1 MQRGV
6 FMKKQPFPFYL
17 LIGALSLVLVAGPGC
32 QSSGDGGTGG
42 VTPAE
47 SFEKVIPPL
56 MAKWNIPGGAVA
68 LARNESVVLTEAYG
82 TADKTGGVAVTNG
95 SLFRLASLS
104 KPVTAAAALK
114 LHEAGLLDLEAKVFD
129 ILNDVEPPP
138 GATVDPRLAD
148 ITVLDLL
155 RHSGGWDRGVSFD
168 PMFRSREIAAA
179 MGVPTPA
186 DAAAI
191 VRYMKGQPLDF
202 DPGTK
207 YAYSNFGYC
216 LLGRIIEKITG
227 QSYEEYV
234 RMAVLAPA
242 GAAGMR
248 LGLSLET
255 GRADGEVV
263 YYDYAG
269 APLAPSVF
277 DSGPAAVPWP
287 YGGFA
292 IEPMDAHGGWL
303 ASAADLLRFLLVV
316 DGRAVKADILQ
327 KATVDLMVARPPLA
341 EYQGAA
347 AYYALGWQVRPTGGD
362 ANWWH
367 TGSLPGTST
376 IMVRTANN
384 MGWVALFNSRP
395 ADADAFF
402 SELDSAMWQA
412 VNGITDWPG
421 AAGAGR

>member
-1 MQRGV
+1 MN
-6 FMKKQPFPFYL
+6 KHLSP
-17 LIGALSLVLVAGPGC
+17 ALSLLGALCLALVACSGC
-32 QSSGDGGTGG
+32 QSSGGGGPDTG
-42 VTPAE
+42 VTPEE
-47 SFEKVIPPL
+47 SFASVLPPL
-56 MAKWNIPGGAVA
+56 MSKWNIPGGAVA
-68 LARNESVVLTEAYG
+68 LARNESIVLAAAYG
-82 TADKTGGVAVTNG
+82 LADKAGSVAVTTS

-104 KPVTAAAALK
+104 KPVTAAAVLK
-114 LHEAGLLDLEAKVFD
+114 LAESGLLDLDAKVFD

-138 GATVDPRLAD
+138 GATVDLRLAG

-155 RHSGGWDRGVSFD
+155 RHSGGWDRSVSFD

-179 MGVPTPA
+179 MGVAAPA

-191 VRYMKGQPLDF
+191 VGYMKGQPLDL

-234 RMAVLAPA
+234 RTAVLAPA
-242 GAAGMR
+242 GASGMR
-248 LGLSLET
+248 LGRSLET

-263 YYDYAG
+263 YYDHAG
-269 APLAPSVF
+269 APLAASVF
-277 DSGPAAVPWP
+277 DTGPAVVPWP

-303 ASAADLLRFLLVV
+303 ASAADLLRFILVV
-316 DGRAVKADILQ
+316 DGRTVKPDILQ
-327 KATVDLMVARPPLA
+327 PGTVSLMVARPPLA
-341 EYQGAA
+341 EYAGAD
-347 AYYALGWQVRPTGGD
+347 AYYALGWQVRPTGTD

-384 MGWVALFNSRP
+384 MCWVALFNSRP

-402 SELDSAMWQA
+402 NELDSALWRA
-412 VNGITDWPG
+412 VNGITDWSG
-421 AAGAGR
+421 ATASRR

>member
-1 MQRGV
+1 
-6 FMKKQPFPFYL
+6 
-17 LIGALSLVLVAGPGC
+17 
-32 QSSGDGGTGG
+32 
-42 VTPAE
+42 
-47 SFEKVIPPL
+47 

-68 LARNESVVLTEAYG
+68 LARNESVVLTDAYG

-114 LHEAGLLDLEAKVFD
+114 LHEAGLLDLEAKVLD

>member
-1 MQRGV
+1 
-6 FMKKQPFPFYL
+6 MKKQPFPFYL

-303 ASAADLLRFLLVV
+303 ASAADLLRFLLVI
-316 DGRAVKADILQ
+316 DGRTVKADILQ

>member
-1 MQRGV
+1 MTKHLPAS
-6 FMKKQPFPFYL
+6 FF
-17 LIGALSLVLVAGPGC
+17 LIGALALALIVCSGC
-32 QSSGDGGTGG
+32 QSEGGGDTSG
-42 VTPAE
+42 VTPEE
-47 SFEKVIPPL
+47 SFQKVIPAL
-56 MAKWNIPGGAVA
+56 LSKWDIPGGSVA
-68 LARNESVVLTEAYG
+68 LVRNGSIVFAKGYG
-82 TADKTGGVAVTNG
+82 LADKTGSVPVTTS

-104 KPVTAAAALK
+104 KPITAAAVLK

-138 GATVDPRLAD
+138 GATVDPRLAS
-148 ITVLDLL
+148 ISVLDLL
-155 RHSGGWDRGVSFD
+155 RHTGGWDRALSFD

-179 MGVPTPA
+179 MGVAPPA

-191 VRYMKGQPLDF
+191 IRFMKGQPLDL

-216 LLGRIIEKITG
+216 LLGRIIEKVSG
-227 QSYEEYV
+227 QSYDAYV
-234 RMAVLAPA
+234 KTAVLGPA
-242 GAAGMR
+242 GASAMI
-248 LGLSLET
+248 LGRSLEAD
-255 GRADGEVV
+255 RAAGEVA

-277 DSGPAAVPWP
+277 DTGSSFVPWP

-303 ASAADLLRFLLVV
+303 ASASDLLRFLLAV
-316 DGRAVKADILQ
+316 DGRTPPADILQ

-341 EYQGAA
+341 EYQGADT
-347 AYYALGWQVRPTGGD
+347 YYALGWQVRPTGGD

-376 IMVRTANN
+376 IIVRTANN
-384 MGWVALFNSRP
+384 MAWVALFNTRP
-395 ADADAFF
+395 ANDSAFF
-402 SELDSAMWQA
+402 GELDSELWRA
-412 VNGITDWPG
+412 VNGITDWPV
-421 AAGAGR
+421 APASGR